1 MANQMTI
8 TFNIENQILRRTDP
22 NKIIEK
28 SKNYLFAEFSFSED
42 WDNTNKAIIFENN
55 VLRYKIYLDSNN
67 KCQVPN
73 RIIRNDG
80 FTISVVGEDNNDF
93 VKITTSE
100 LYIAV
105 GKGVKSE
112 EEMESIYEITSQS
125 LDVNKNGG
133 TCNLEI
139 KDEEKFYYEMQ
150 ENDFSNMVSE
160 GGNTWSL
167 DLSETLENVITEFK
181 KRIGVDW
188 VALGLTPPV
197 PSATKCVYSPT
208 RKTFVMFGDE
218 EITYYILSAVDGVG
232 DTSTNFYYQ
241 NGSWHVTFFTG
252 NLVDNETFNFRMAEK
267 QDVLQAG
274 EGITISGNEIS
285 TDRSKVVP
293 NPTLVGDEP
302 DLEGAEIDGIKYKVG
317 GGGGAT
323 LDDIVDSQGNKRFI
337 EGDGE
342 NKVFSNINNK
352 YCKWS
357 LSGTHLMLVFG
368 GELSSKTS
376 VSGGDS
382 ICDFILPEYIYNK
395 IFPLLST
402 GIITFKDF
410 KLRKLGQSDID
421 IYTYLIKK
429 NNKISIESNTSGTFN
444 SGYSFRF
451 EFDLLI
457 DADYSE

>member
-8 TFNIENQILRRTDP
+8 TFNVENQILRRTDP

-105 GKGVKSE
+105 GKGIKSE

-285 TDRSKVVP
+285 TDRSKVVA
-293 NPTLVGDEP
+293 NPILVGDEP
-302 DLEGAEIDGIKYKVG
+302 DLEGAEIDGVKYKVG
-317 GGGGAT
+317 GGGKLYEHIIQIRQSAFGKFSLGVKTNENTPFTMETFLSYLYALGYSSVT
-323 LDDIVDSQGNKRFI
+323 CAMPCCTSEVGTFKAVSTGVFCYSISPNK
-337 EGDGE
+337 
-342 NKVFSNINNK
+342 
-352 YCKWS
+352 S
-357 LSGTHLMLVFG
+357 LGVAKFQLLN
-368 GELSSKTS
+368 GELYANAGSATT
-376 VSGGDS
+376 DS
-382 ICDFILPEYIYNK
+382 FTLTDTVTEV
-395 IFPLLST
+395 
-402 GIITFKDF
+402 
-410 KLRKLGQSDID
+410 
-421 IYTYLIKK
+421 
-429 NNKISIESNTSGTFN
+429 
-444 SGYSFRF
+444 
-451 EFDLLI
+451 
-457 DADYSE
+457 

>member
-8 TFNIENQILRRTDP
+8 TFNVENQILRRTDP

-105 GKGVKSE
+105 GKGIKSE

-285 TDRSKVVP
+285 TDRSKVVA
-293 NPTLVGDEP
+293 NPILVGDEP
-302 DLEGAEIDGIKYKVG
+302 DLEGAEIDGVKYKVG
-317 GGGGAT
+317 GGGKLYQHSVSINFTNYSCYVYKTFYLSSPDVITKSYLHT
-323 LDDIVDSQGNKRFI
+323 LLSSIVDASGNQSTLI
-337 EGDGE
+337 VVGLGTIA
-342 NKVFSNINNK
+342 NQIGVWLMNTS
-352 YCKWS
+352 
-357 LSGTHLMLVFG
+357 SGISTLF
-368 GELSSKTS
+368 
-376 VSGGDS
+376 DS
-382 ICDFILPEYIYNK
+382 DTN
-395 IFPLLST
+395 
-402 GIITFKDF
+402 
-410 KLRKLGQSDID
+410 
-421 IYTYLIKK
+421 
-429 NNKISIESNTSGTFN
+429 ISITDTVTEV
-444 SGYSFRF
+444 
-451 EFDLLI
+451 
-457 DADYSE
+457 

>member
-8 TFNIENQILRRTDP
+8 TFNVENQILRRTDP

-105 GKGVKSE
+105 GKGIKSE

-139 KDEEKFYYEMQ
+139 KDEYKFYYEMQ

-160 GGNTWSL
+160 GGGTWSL
-167 DLSETLENVITEFK
+167 DISETLLNVITEFK

-274 EGITISGNEIS
+274 EGIDISGNVIS
-285 TDRSKVVP
+285 TTGGGD
-293 NPTLVGDEP
+293 TLYRHVINETYSWISLTIITKSNIPFTMQTLAKWLYNNGYTSLYNRYTATNNSTSIGTITSGVFSE
-302 DLEGAEIDGIKYKVG
+302 DGTTIKYITSNGPQVYQG
-317 GGGGAT
+317 IGF
-323 LDDIVDSQGNKRFI
+323 VD
-337 EGDGE
+337 
-342 NKVFSNINNK
+342 V
-352 YCKWS
+352 
-357 LSGTHLMLVFG
+357 
-368 GELSSKTS
+368 
-376 VSGGDS
+376 
-382 ICDFILPEYIYNK
+382 
-395 IFPLLST
+395 
-402 GIITFKDF
+402 
-410 KLRKLGQSDID
+410 
-421 IYTYLIKK
+421 
-429 NNKISIESNTSGTFN
+429 ISEVQ
-444 SGYSFRF
+444 
-451 EFDLLI
+451 
-457 DADYSE
+457 